1 MKDPHIFMIGAGLGG
16 LTATLALQKAGFRV
30 SVYEQADEL
39 GEVGAGV
46 TITPNGCHVLDH
58 LLGESVMRHICNV
71 PPSGAIKHYRTGE
84 IIVDTER
91 GDLPKKRYGA
101 DYCQAHRAD
110 LHGALIDAVEALDSS
125 AIHLGCSFTNLEET
139 ADGITA
145 IFANGKKATGT
156 VLIGADGI
164 RSNVRDALWEQEE
177 PKFTGY
183 IAWRGLVPLA
193 DLEDPGMISPDSA
206 AFAGRGRT
214 FSRYLVR
221 QRTLI
226 NYVAFVEREQWATE
240 SWSVRSDVSE
250 VQEEFRD
257 FCPEV
262 QMILEA
268 TPTDQCFKWGLFD
281 RQPLNHWTRGRAS
294 LLGDAGHPMTP
305 FLAQGA
311 CMAIEDGMI
320 LARAFEA
327 SNDWAEALARYEAAR
342 RERGTFVM
350 LESHVNARRM
360 FSRDPDK
367 YTPEK
372 HRNADALGLYE
383 YNPLTVPV

>member
-1 MKDPHIFMIGAGLGG
+1 MKDPHILIIGAGIGG
-16 LTATLALQKAGFRV
+16 LTAALALLKSGFRV

-39 GEVGAGV
+39 KEIGAGV

-58 LLGESVMRHICNV
+58 LLDEAVMHHVFNV
-71 PPSGAIKHYRTGE
+71 PPSGAVKHYRTGE
-84 IIVDTER
+84 IIVDTQR
-91 GDLPKKRYGA
+91 GDLPRQRYGA

-110 LHGALIDAVEALDSS
+110 LHSALVDAVRAIDPD
-125 AIHLGCSFTNLEET
+125 AIHLDSCFTNLEES
-139 ADGITA
+139 ADEITA
-145 IFANGKKATGT
+145 IFANGETASGT
-156 VLIGADGI
+156 VLIGSDGI
-164 RSNVRDALWEQEE
+164 RSNVRTTLWGEEE

-183 IAWRGLVPLA
+183 VAWRGLVPLSNL
-193 DLEDPGMISPDSA
+193 DDPEMIFPDSA
-206 AFAGRGRT
+206 AFAGRAHT

-226 NYVAFVEREQWATE
+226 NFVAFVEREQWATE
-240 SWSVRSDVSE
+240 SWSIRADVAE

-262 QMILEA
+262 QAILEA
-268 TPTDQCFKWGLFD
+268 TPNDQCFKWGLFD
-281 RQPLNHWTRGRAS
+281 RQPLDQWQRGRAT

-320 LARAFEA
+320 LARAFSA
-327 SNDWAEALARYEAAR
+327 SEDWNEALERYEVAR

-372 HRNADALGLYE
+372 HRTTDRLGLYE

>member
-1 MKDPHIFMIGAGLGG
+1 MKDAHILIIGAGLGG
-16 LTATLALQKAGFRV
+16 LTATLALQKAGFSV

-58 LLGESVMRHICNV
+58 LLDRAVMRHIFNV
-71 PPSGAIKHYRTGE
+71 PPSGAIKHYRSGE

-91 GDLPKKRYGA
+91 GDLPKRRYGA
-101 DYCQAHRAD
+101 NYCQAHRAD
-110 LHGALIDAVEALDSS
+110 LHGALVDAVAANNPD
-125 AIHLGCSFTNLEET
+125 AIHLDSCFTGLEESQDT
-139 ADGITA
+139 ISA
-145 IFANGKKATGT
+145 IFANGKKVEGT

-164 RSNVRDALWEQEE
+164 RSNVRDALWEQEQ

-193 DLEDPGMISPDSA
+193 NLKDPDVIFPDSA

-240 SWSVRSDVSE
+240 SWSIRSDVAE
-250 VQEEFRD
+250 VQEEFRE

-262 QMILEA
+262 QAILAA
-268 TPTDQCFKWGLFD
+268 TPANQCFKWGLFD
-281 RQPLNHWTRGRAS
+281 RQPLKQWTRGRAS

-311 CMAIEDGMI
+311 CMAIEDGMV

-327 SNDWAEALARYEAAR
+327 SKDWQEALQRYEAAR

-372 HRNADALGLYE
+372 HRTTDRLGLYE